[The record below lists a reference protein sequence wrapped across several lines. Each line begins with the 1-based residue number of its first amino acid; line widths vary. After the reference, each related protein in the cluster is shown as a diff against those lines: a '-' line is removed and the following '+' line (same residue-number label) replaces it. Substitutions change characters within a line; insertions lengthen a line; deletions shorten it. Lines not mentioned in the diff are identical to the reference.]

1 MLSGVPIS
9 FIAEPS
15 LAEGL
20 IPIERSTHANEQA
33 EQLQLAACLSI
44 GSSGFHSTLLGVAPV
59 EIPQLEDPVREF
71 PGVMDQWHRGKPLV
85 NRLRRIVPGG
95 EQLRLVL

>member
-33 EQLQLAACLSI
+33 EQLQLAACFGI

-59 EIPQLEDPVREF
+59 GTLRLADPEPEF
-71 PGVMDQWHRGKPLV
+71 PGVMGQWHRGKPLV
-85 NRLRRIVPGG
+85 SRLRQIVPGG
-95 EQLRLVL
+95 EQLRLVQ